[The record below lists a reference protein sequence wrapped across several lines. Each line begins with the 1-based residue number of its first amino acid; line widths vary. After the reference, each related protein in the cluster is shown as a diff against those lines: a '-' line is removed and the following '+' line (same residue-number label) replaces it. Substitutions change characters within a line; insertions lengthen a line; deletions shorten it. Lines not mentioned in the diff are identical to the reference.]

1 MGVCQIYMPCVLLVT
16 LYDLGNFYPQMRNQ
30 ESEKQKC
37 LEDAD
42 RLVWL
47 FLKYPF
53 LAFL

>member
-1 MGVCQIYMPCVLLVT
+1 MPYVLLVT
-16 LYDLGNFYPQMRNQ
+16 LYDLGNFYPHMRNQ

-42 RLVWL
+42 WLVWL
-47 FLKYPF
+47 FLEYTF

>member
-1 MGVCQIYMPCVLLVT
+1 MGVRQIYMPCVLLVT
-16 LYDLGNFYPQMRNQ
+16 LYDFSNFYPQIRNQ

-42 RLVWL
+42 WLVWL